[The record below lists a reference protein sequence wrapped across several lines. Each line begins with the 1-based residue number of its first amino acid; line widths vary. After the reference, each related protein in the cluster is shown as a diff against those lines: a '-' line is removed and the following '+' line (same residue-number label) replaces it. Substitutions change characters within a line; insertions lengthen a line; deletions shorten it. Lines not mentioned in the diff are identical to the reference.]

1 VIFIARGDLR
11 DEAIPANEEI
21 ASLEMHSLAMTDG
34 NIMHTEIL
42 PANDPRAIPRA
53 LEILRAGGLVAFPT
67 DTVYGLGSLAFDQR
81 AIESIY
87 VAKDRPLEKAIP
99 ILIADVEDLDRVAVD
114 IPALARRLAAR
125 FWPGPLTLV
134 VPKRADLPAAV
145 SATSTVGVRVPD
157 HETARALFRA
167 AGPMAVT
174 SANLSG
180 QESPRTAGEV
190 VRQLNGRIPLIL
202 DGGETRGG
210 VPSTVVNVTGAEPLI
225 LRAGP
230 VTLEQIKSA

>member
-1 VIFIARGDLR
+1 MKTHLISVR
-11 DEAIPANEEI
+11 DPQ
-21 ASLEMHSLAMTDG
+21 
-34 NIMHTEIL
+34 
-42 PANDPRAIPRA
+42 AIPRA

-67 DTVYGLGSLAFDQR
+67 DTVYGLGALAFDQA

-87 VAKDRPLEKAIP
+87 RAKGRPLEKAIP
-99 ILIADVEDLDRVAVD
+99 ILIADAADLDQVAD
-114 IPALARRLAAR
+114 AIPARARRIAAR

-134 VPKRADLPAAV
+134 LAKRADLPAAV

-157 HETARALFRA
+157 HAVARALLRA

-180 QESPRTAGEV
+180 QANPRTMGEV
-190 VRQLNGRIPLIL
+190 IRQLDGRIPLVL
-202 DGGETRGG
+202 DGGETPGG
-210 VPSTVVNVTGAEPLI
+210 VPSTLADVTGAEPVI

-230 VTLEQIKSA
+230 VTLEQIMSW